1 MIFITLGT
9 QDKPFTR
16 LLDKVESLLKEK
28 KIKTRVVVQA
38 GCTKYKSKYME
49 IFELLPMDEF
59 EKIMDSCDLLITH
72 GGVGS
77 IVTGLKKN
85 KKVLAVARLK
95 KYGEH
100 TNDHQL
106 QIIEEF
112 SKKGYILPVNNLDDL
127 ENILNQVDEFKPKKY
142 KSNTDHM
149 VKIVEEQIEKLY

>member
-59 EKIMDSCDLLITH
+59 EKMMDSCDILITH

-112 SKKGYILPVNNLDDL
+112 SKKGYILPVNDLDDL
-127 ENILNQVDEFKPKKY
+127 ENILNQVDKFKPKKY

>member
-59 EKIMDSCDLLITH
+59 EKMMDSCDILITH

-112 SKKGYILPVNNLDDL
+112 SKKGYILPVNDLDDL
-127 ENILNQVDEFKPKKY
+127 EKILNQVDKFKPKKY

-149 VKIVEEQIEKLY
+149 VKIVEQQIEKLY

>member
-59 EKIMDSCDLLITH
+59 EKMMDSCDILITH

-127 ENILNQVDEFKPKKY
+127 ENILNQVDKFKPKKY

-149 VKIVEEQIEKLY
+149 VKIVEQQIEKLY

>member
-16 LLDKVESLLKEK
+16 LLDKVENLIKEK

-38 GCTKYKSKYME
+38 GTTKYESKHME
-49 IFELLPMDEF
+49 IFDLLPMDEF
-59 EKIMDSCDLLITH
+59 EKLMDSCDILITH

-85 KKVLAVARLK
+85 KKIIAVPRLK

-100 TNDHQL
+100 TNDHQI
-106 QIIEEF
+106 QIIKEF
-112 SKKGYILPVNNLDDL
+112 SKKGYILPVNDLNELEYTLKQL
-127 ENILNQVDEFKPKKY
+127 ENFKVKEY
-142 KSNTDHM
+142 RSNTDNM

>member
-59 EKIMDSCDLLITH
+59 EKMMDSCDLLITH

-112 SKKGYILPVNNLDDL
+112 SKKGYILPVNDLDDL
-127 ENILNQVDEFKPKKY
+127 ENILNQVDKFKPKKY

>member
-16 LLDKVESLLKEK
+16 LLDRVEKLLETK

-38 GCTKYKSKYME
+38 GCTKYESKYME

-59 EKIMDSCDLLITH
+59 EKLIDSCDILITH

-85 KKVLAVARLK
+85 KKVIAVARRK

-106 QIIEEF
+106 QIIKEF
-112 SKKGYILPVNNLDDL
+112 SKKGFIIPVEDVNDL
-127 ENILNQVDEFKPKKY
+127 ERALKKASSFQPKEY
-142 KSNTDHM
+142 KSNTEKM
-149 VKIVEEQIEKLY
+149 VKTVEEQIERLY

>member
-38 GCTKYKSKYME
+38 GCTKYKSKFME

-59 EKIMDSCDLLITH
+59 EKMMDSCELLITH

-112 SKKGYILPVNNLDDL
+112 SKKGYILPINDLDDL
-127 ENILNQVDEFKPKKY
+127 ENILNQVDKFKPKKY